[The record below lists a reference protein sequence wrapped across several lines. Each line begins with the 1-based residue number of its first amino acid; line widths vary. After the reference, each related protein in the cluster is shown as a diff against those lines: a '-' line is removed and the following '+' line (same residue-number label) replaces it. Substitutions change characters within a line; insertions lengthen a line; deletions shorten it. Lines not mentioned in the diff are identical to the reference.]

1 MLEHGD
7 HHPLQAPSHGKQDSE
22 QPEAEAQ
29 PLSGKRILI
38 TRPAGQGSGTARL
51 VRLRGAEPVEFPIIA
66 IGAPPDPAA
75 LAKLVRRLDPFDCI
89 VFTSENAV
97 SRFYPEIEALGWN
110 ARILDR
116 FRIAAIG
123 RGTAEALVSF
133 GIHVDILPG
142 EFIGESLAQAILD
155 DATVRALL
163 LHGRPRVLILRALA
177 AREVVPERLREAGCI
192 VETIP
197 VYATLPAST
206 ARRGELISM
215 LESQTIDCVM
225 LTSSSIANGL
235 ADLLGTRAEV
245 ILQGVMVA
253 SIGPITTAA
262 AERRGLT
269 VGLTAVES
277 TVAGLL
283 LELETHFANN
293 PGDG

>member
-1 MLEHGD
+1 M
-7 HHPLQAPSHGKQDSE
+7 
-22 QPEAEAQ
+22 
-29 PLSGKRILI
+29 
-38 TRPAGQGSGTARL
+38 
-51 VRLRGAEPVEFPIIA
+51 
-66 IGAPPDPAA
+66 
-75 LAKLVRRLDPFDCI
+75 
-89 VFTSENAV
+89 
-97 SRFYPEIEALGWN
+97 
-110 ARILDR
+110 
-116 FRIAAIG
+116 
-123 RGTAEALVSF
+123 SF